1 MNKNEVYTFLSN
13 MYKDVLLDLNVNK
26 VSQYFSPDYIQVTD
40 GLQSNLNEFLN
51 HLLTLKSIVKSL
63 SQSPFY
69 PFLYDEEEEAA
80 TLRYDVNVEKKTGE
94 KGKVEVIAIFT
105 LINGKIIK
113 CHELTHVIENK
124 EEFRDIGKINT
135 IVNPV

>member
-1 MNKNEVYTFLSN
+1 MNKNEIYTFLSN

-26 VSQYFSPDYIQVTD
+26 VSEYFSPDYIQVTD
-40 GLQSNLNEFLN
+40 GVQSNLNEFLN
-51 HLLTLKSIVKSL
+51 HLLTLKRIVKSL

-69 PFLYDEEEEAA
+69 HFLYDEEEGAV
-80 TLRYDVNVEKKTGE
+80 TLRYDVNIEKRTGE

-113 CHELTHVIENK
+113 CHELTCPLKNK
-124 EEFRDIGKINT
+124 EEFGDIGR
-135 IVNPV
+135 VNEL